1 MNGLAPGDSG
11 GGILGGASHSDYVR
25 RASGGSTPDPF
36 EYLDA
41 LSVLPMYG
49 PQIASGGNFFW
60 SHPALGGGY
69 YGPFPSEE
77 ILLDHFSAKA
87 KEAGLYK
94 RGGSVRSPHYNV
106 GAPRSFARDPRH
118 RAAAQDV

>member
-1 MNGLAPGDSG
+1 MNGLALGDG
-11 GGILGGASHSDYVR
+11 GSGILGCIR
-25 RASGGSTPDPF
+25 RASGGRTPDPF
-36 EYLDA
+36 GYLDA

-77 ILLDHFSAKA
+77 ILLDHFSAK
-87 KEAGLYK
+87 
-94 RGGSVRSPHYNV
+94 PNFDTIV
-106 GAPRSFARDPRH
+106 G
-118 RAAAQDV
+118 RAV